1 MGKGL
6 DIGTM
11 NIVLA
16 RKDGENTVTSRIRDA
31 FLALPLSSKKLLK
44 LSGANFVENESEILI
59 LSDTALEMAN
69 MFGREVR
76 RPLSNG
82 LVSPNDPDALDVLAY
97 MIGSLLGSSQNRE
110 QCFYSVPAPP
120 IDNPKKDIIYHTRL
134 FERIITDLGYEAH
147 ASNEALAIIYSECAA
162 SNFTGIAFSFGS
174 GMTNV
179 ALANFGIECL
189 SFSVER
195 GGDWIDHGAAT
206 ATGTTQASVCLIKE
220 RGFDLL
226 NPQSRTEE
234 ALSFY
239 YKELIEYSLTM
250 VANEFQ
256 RKELQM
262 VVGKPIPLIIS
273 GGTSKAGNFL
283 EFFKQVVST
292 KRLPF
297 EIESIQSAR
306 DPYNAVA
313 LGLLVQ
319 AG

>member
-97 MIGSLLGSSQNRE
+97 MIGSLLGSSENKE
-110 QCFYSVPAPP
+110 QCFFSVPAAP
-120 IDNPKKDIIYHTRL
+120 IDNPKKDVIYHTRL

-147 ASNEALAIIYSECAA
+147 ASNEALAIIYSECAS

-189 SFSVER
+189 AFSVER
-195 GGDWIDHGAAT
+195 GGDWIDHGAST

-220 RGFDLL
+220 KGFDLL
-226 NPQSRTEE
+226 NPQSRIEE

-256 RKELQM
+256 RKDLQM

-283 EFFKQVVST
+283 EFFKKVVST

-297 EIESIQSAR
+297 QIESIQSAR